1 MKKIRKAV
9 IPAAGFGT
17 RFLPATKAVPKEM
30 LPIVDIPTIQYIVEE
45 AVNSGIEE
53 ILIITNAY
61 KSCIENHFDHSF
73 ELECKL
79 RESGDAKRL
88 ELVERIGNMANIFTV
103 RQKNPKGLGH
113 AILCAEAFV
122 HDEPFAVL
130 LGDDV
135 VVNQGKGA
143 IAQLMDAAYQYEG
156 SVVGVQQVSE
166 AVVHKYGI
174 IAPKEQIGERIVK
187 LATMVEKPKP
197 EDAPSHLAVLGR
209 YVLEPQIFTYL
220 KDQTPGAGGEIQLTD
235 AIARLAQDK
244 NVYACDFEGVRY
256 DVGDKVGFLKAQ
268 IDFALA
274 REDLHDAMVEII
286 KNVTLES

>member
-45 AVNSGIEE
+45 AVSSGIEE
-53 ILIITNAY
+53 ILIITNSY

-73 ELECKL
+73 ELEYKL
-79 RESGDAKRL
+79 RESDDQERL
-88 ELVERIGNMANIFTV
+88 RLVERIGNMANIFSV
-103 RQKNPKGLGH
+103 RQKNPRGLGH

-122 HDEPFAVL
+122 QNEPFAVL

-135 VVNQGKGA
+135 VVHQGKGA
-143 IAQLMDAAYQYEG
+143 IAQLMDAAYVYEG
-156 SVVGVQQVSE
+156 SVVGVQHVRD

-174 IAPKEQIGERIVK
+174 VAPKETLSERIVK

-197 EDAPSHLAVLGR
+197 EDAPSNLAVLGR
-209 YVLEPQIFTYL
+209 YVLEPQIFAYL
-220 KDQTPGAGGEIQLTD
+220 KDQKPGAGGEIQLTD
-235 AIARLAQDK
+235 AIARLAQDQS
-244 NVYACDFEGVRY
+244 VYACDFEGVRY
-256 DVGDKVGFLKAQ
+256 DVGDKVGFLQAQ

-274 REDLHDAMVEII
+274 REDLHDALVEII
-286 KNVTLES
+286 KNTKLD